1 MNDLI
6 PERAAQWIEEDNI
19 VVLLKPKI
27 KTRIIRKWM
36 IKPDYRIKLDS
47 YGSFVWKSI
56 DGNRSVEDI
65 GKMLK
70 ESFGDSVEPLYE
82 RLCEFISILRE
93 NGLIK
98 LKN

>member
-6 PERAAQWIEEDNI
+6 PERAAQWIEDDGK
-19 VVLLKPKI
+19 VVILKPKI
-27 KTRIIRKWM
+27 KVRIIRSLM
-36 IKPDYRIKLDS
+36 VRPDYRIKLDS
-47 YGSFVWKSI
+47 YGSFIWKSI

-70 ESFGDSVEPLYE
+70 ESFGENVEPLYE
-82 RLCEFISILRE
+82 RLSEFISILHE